1 MVSADR
7 LFGNLDPSRF
17 CVTAATI
24 PLLPVAMIQPPFGAP
39 LMTAIGSAT
48 LTHPRLRTTGL
59 AAIALSPITTSTDRE
74 RRPAV
79 QITAMSQFE
88 WNFPM
93 NRHRPART
101 AFDKGNGS

>member
-1 MVSADR
+1 M
-7 LFGNLDPSRF
+7 
-17 CVTAATI
+17 AATI

-39 LMTAIGSAT
+39 LMTAIGSAK
-48 LTHPRLRTTGL
+48 LTHPRLCTTGL

-93 NRHRPART
+93 NRHRPARA